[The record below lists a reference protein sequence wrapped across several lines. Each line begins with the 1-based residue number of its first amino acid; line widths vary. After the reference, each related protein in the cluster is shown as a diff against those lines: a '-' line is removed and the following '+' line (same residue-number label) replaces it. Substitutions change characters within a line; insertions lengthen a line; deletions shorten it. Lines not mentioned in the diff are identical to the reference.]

1 MSLTCI
7 RSHLLVL
14 SLKEFCPSNIF
25 SLTKSLFAGDC
36 YYIYCAG
43 TPIKLSRLQGSVES
57 VAFSNHILD
66 QSNNH
71 DLSIVMLIGT
81 SVGLLYE
88 VSFSSEFSFV
98 GRAVSQEKSCRVA
111 HKLDHPIA
119 IICLSIELLPFCGT
133 PTNNNSSSSSNDDK
147 ESRVLVLC
155 GTSSPTRLY
164 HFIGKLSAARQSF
177 NCFFSLLALSG
188 DNSFTELP
196 TLYNGKGSRFRPS
209 AAGR

>member
-1 MSLTCI
+1 M
-7 RSHLLVL
+7 
-14 SLKEFCPSNIF
+14 
-25 SLTKSLFAGDC
+25 
-36 YYIYCAG
+36 
-43 TPIKLSRLQGSVES
+43 QGSVQS

-88 VSFSSEFSFV
+88 VSFSSEFSFA
-98 GRAVSQEKSCRVA
+98 GKALSLEKSCRVA

-119 IICLSIELLPFCGT
+119 IICLSIELLHCVT
-133 PTNNNSSSSSNDDK
+133 PTNSSSSNNDK
-147 ESRVLVLC
+147 ESQVLVLC

-177 NCFFSLLALSG
+177 NYFFSLLALSG

-196 TLYNGKGSRFRPS
+196 TLYNGRGSRLRPS

>member
-1 MSLTCI
+1 M
-7 RSHLLVL
+7 
-14 SLKEFCPSNIF
+14 
-25 SLTKSLFAGDC
+25 
-36 YYIYCAG
+36 
-43 TPIKLSRLQGSVES
+43 QGSVQS

-88 VSFSSEFSFV
+88 VSFSSEFSFA
-98 GRAVSQEKSCRVA
+98 GKAVSQETSCRVA
-111 HKLDHPIA
+111 HKLDNPIA
-119 IICLSIELLPFCGT
+119 IICLSIELLHCVT
-133 PTNNNSSSSSNDDK
+133 PTSSSSSNNNNDK
-147 ESRVLVLC
+147 ESQVLVLC

-177 NCFFSLLALSG
+177 NYFFSLLALSG

-196 TLYNGKGSRFRPS
+196 TLYNGGGSRWRPS